1 MDSYPGPLGQVITNL
16 ISNAVTHAFEDRDDR
31 RVTITATPD
40 GNEAVRI
47 TLADNGNGVP
57 DTLLPRIF
65 DPFVTTRMGRGGV
78 GLGLHIC
85 HNLVIQ
91 TLGGRITVESTPGVG
106 TTFTLTLPICAPV
119 AKTPNGQ
126 SVHG

>member
-1 MDSYPGPLGQVITNL
+1 M
-16 ISNAVTHAFEDRDDR
+16 
-31 RVTITATPD
+31 TITATPD

-91 TLGGRITVESTPGVG
+91 TLGGRIAVASTAAG
-106 TTFTLTLPICAPV
+106 TTFTLTLPLCAP
-119 AKTPNGQ
+119 GEQ
-126 SVHG
+126 SAHG